1 MRASSRLCFRALT
14 LLAAG
19 VLAGVAQARMEPMN
33 DGELAAVSGQGF
45 LNLNAESNAG
55 IDYTRINLGLKVET
69 QMNMN
74 KLQLGLYDSTVTRPG
89 EALGS
94 SDILIDNF
102 ALGAVN
108 DATGAINPFMIND
121 PFIEMAYSG
130 NKIVGLRVG
139 FAEAKGTLSGDIKN
153 LTGSVPVHI
162 KGTADAIYNKSNA
175 GQQFALW
182 VAGVYRS
189 SVIEADAELVTPGGL
204 PDAIRATHTGI
215 KNGDGLTCTSG
226 CAGGWTDA
234 LLGGFASS
242 GCAVLGISTCFPLA
256 NFQSLPIGNSAIVDS
271 PGTATIEGAAK
282 GFFISMQTQAV
293 AWKDLDSNTYKTALA
308 GAYLNIPK
316 FRDANGNLV
325 APINVDFNLALN
337 GIPRTD
343 TCLGS
348 ATKGC

>member
-1 MRASSRLCFRALT
+1 MRLISRPLLRAFTVLAVS
-14 LLAAG
+14 LLASA
-19 VLAGVAQARMEPMN
+19 AQARMEPMD
-33 DGELAAVSGQGF
+33 DGELAAVAGQGF

-74 KLQLGLYDSTVTRPG
+74 KLQLGLYPRTG
-89 EALGS
+89 EVANS
-94 SDILIDNF
+94 ADILINNF
-102 ALGAVN
+102 ALGSVN

-139 FAEAKGTLSGDIKN
+139 FAESKGTLSGDIQT

-162 KGTADAIYNKSNA
+162 KGTAQPIYDAAPWYTDVLL
-175 GQQFALW
+175 FA
-182 VAGVYRS
+182 AGVYTS
-189 SVIEADAELVTPGGL
+189 SIMEADAELVDGSGNLDPVRATMSGMQNGSKLNCSSGCLGGL
-204 PDAIRATHTGI
+204 T
-215 KNGDGLTCTSG
+215 N
-226 CAGGWTDA
+226 A
-234 LLGGFASS
+234 LLGLFTSQ
-242 GCAVLGISTCFPLA
+242 GCAVSGVNTCFPLT
-256 NFQSLPIGNSAIVDS
+256 NFQSLPIGNSAIQDI

-316 FRDANGNLV
+316 FKDANGNLV
-325 APINVDFNLALN
+325 APITINFDQAFG
-337 GIPRTD
+337 GIPRVD
-343 TCLGS
+343 TCLG
-348 ATKGC
+348 TPDRGC

>member
-1 MRASSRLCFRALT
+1 MRASSRSFFRAFT

-19 VLAGVAQARMEPMN
+19 VLAGAAQARMEPMN

-74 KLQLGLYDSTVTRPG
+74 KLQLGLYPRAG
-89 EALGS
+89 EAANS
-94 SDILIDNF
+94 ADILINNF
-102 ALGAVN
+102 ALGSVN

-139 FAEAKGTLSGDIKN
+139 FAESKGTLSGDIKT
-153 LTGSVPVHI
+153 LSGSVPVHI
-162 KGTADAIYNKSNA
+162 KGTAQPIYDAAPWYTDA
-175 GQQFALW
+175 LLFA
-182 VAGVYRS
+182 AGVYTS
-189 SVIEADAELVTPGGL
+189 STMEADAELVNSSGNLDPV
-204 PDAIRATHTGI
+204 RATLSGMP
-215 KNGDGLTCTSG
+215 NGSALNCTSG
-226 CAGGWTDA
+226 CLGGLTNA
-234 LLGGFASS
+234 LLSLFTSQNCSVS
-242 GCAVLGISTCFPLA
+242 GVSTCFPLT
-256 NFQSLPIGNSAIVDS
+256 NFQSLPVGNSAILDN

-316 FRDANGNLV
+316 FKDANGNLV
-325 APINVDFNLALN
+325 APINIDFDLAFE
-337 GIPRTD
+337 GIPRVD
-343 TCLGS
+343 TCLG
-348 ATKGC
+348 TPDRGC

>member
-1 MRASSRLCFRALT
+1 MRAASRLCFRAFT
-14 LLAAG
+14 LLAASL
-19 VLAGVAQARMEPMN
+19 LAGAAQARMEPMD

-74 KLQLGLYDSTVTRPG
+74 KLQLGLYPRAG
-89 EALGS
+89 EAANS
-94 SDILIDNF
+94 ADILINNF
-102 ALGAVN
+102 ALGSVN

-130 NKIVGLRVG
+130 NKVVGLRVG
-139 FAEAKGTLSGDIKN
+139 FAESKGTLSGDIKS

-162 KGTADAIYNKSNA
+162 KGTADPIYNAA
-175 GQQFALW
+175 GFGTQLLLGL
-182 VAGVYRS
+182 AGVYRS
-189 SVIEADAELVTPGGL
+189 STMEADAELVNSSGNSDPVRGTMSGMV
-204 PDAIRATHTGI
+204 
-215 KNGDGLTCTSG
+215 NGSQLNCTSG
-226 CAGGWTDA
+226 CLGGLTNA
-234 LLGGFASS
+234 LLSLFTSQN
-242 GCAVLGISTCFPLA
+242 CAVSGVGTCFPLS
-256 NFQSLPIGNSAIVDS
+256 NFQSLPVGNTAILDN

-316 FRDANGNLV
+316 FKDANGNLV
-325 APINVDFNLALN
+325 APITINFDQAFG
-337 GIPRTD
+337 GIPRVD
-343 TCLGS
+343 TCLG
-348 ATKGC
+348 TPDRGC